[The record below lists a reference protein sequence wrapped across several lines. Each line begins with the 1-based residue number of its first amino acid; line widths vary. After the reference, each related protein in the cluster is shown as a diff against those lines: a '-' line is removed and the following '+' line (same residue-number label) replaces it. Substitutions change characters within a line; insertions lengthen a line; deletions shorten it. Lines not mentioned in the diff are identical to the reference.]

1 MAAAKRGHPA
11 LRRPVLGAPAP
22 AEERRNFQRFADA
35 LTAEPAR
42 GAALLREL
50 AGAREA
56 YIAVHVSDLYKL
68 GLMHPERLDMAYKNF
83 PMEGNMHGMIG
94 YLKKW
99 MQENNY
105 ETHTLQSL
113 SDSTVRAY
121 FLRDAK
127 SSNTLI
133 AQMLPFTHSMPL
145 DLTVLQLIYQQGG
158 YWVYKIPATPVMAE
172 PAPAGE

>member
-1 MAAAKRGHPA
+1 
-11 LRRPVLGAPAP
+11 
-22 AEERRNFQRFADA
+22 
-35 LTAEPAR
+35 
-42 GAALLREL
+42 
-50 AGAREA
+50 
-56 YIAVHVSDLYKL
+56 
-68 GLMHPERLDMAYKNF
+68 
-83 PMEGNMHGMIG
+83 MEGNMHGMIG

-127 SSNTLI
+127 SSGTLI

-158 YWVYKIPATPVMAE
+158 YWVYKIPATPLA
-172 PAPAGE
+172 AAGG